1 MALKIVQDTCS
12 NWTGYD
18 IKIEQNKNYMQN
30 KKKLEAF
37 GWHVYTE
44 WKLIHNWTKSGML
57 KCKHQFKI
65 NIINIVLYLSMDI
78 KTKEMIFKEGY

>member
-1 MALKIVQDTCS
+1 MALKIVQDRCS

-37 GWHVYTE
+37 GWHVYT
-44 WKLIHNWTKSGML
+44 LVNRM
-57 KCKHQFKI
+57 KI
-65 NIINIVLYLSMDI
+65 DPQLN
-78 KTKEMIFKEGY
+78 

>member
-1 MALKIVQDTCS
+1 MALKIVHDTCS

-37 GWHVYTE
+37 GWHVHIGKQNE
-44 WKLIHNWTKSGML
+44 NWSTIL
-57 KCKHQFKI
+57 
-65 NIINIVLYLSMDI
+65 N
-78 KTKEMIFKEGY
+78 

>member
-37 GWHVYTE
+37 GWHVYIGKQNE
-44 WKLIHNWTKSGML
+44 NWSTIEL
-57 KCKHQFKI
+57 NQEC
-65 NIINIVLYLSMDI
+65 
-78 KTKEMIFKEGY
+78 